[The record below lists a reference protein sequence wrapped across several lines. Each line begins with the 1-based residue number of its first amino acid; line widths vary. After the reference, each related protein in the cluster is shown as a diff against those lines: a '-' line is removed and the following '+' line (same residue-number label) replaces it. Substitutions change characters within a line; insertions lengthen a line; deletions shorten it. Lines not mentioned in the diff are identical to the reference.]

1 MKLERL
7 WPLLL
12 LPSAA
17 HAGGGGGAIIGL
29 IIFLPLMIWAF
40 VKIWSF
46 WFRLIFSGREE
57 RNAYQAPP
65 AYPEREITQTSNVP
79 EMKDCPYC
87 AEPILAKAIKCK
99 HCGSDL
105 KEQQGEVFDE
115 NKK

>member
-17 HAGGGGGAIIGL
+17 NAGGGGGAIIGL

-65 AYPEREITQTSNVP
+65 ACPEREVTQASNLP
-79 EMKDCPYC
+79 EMKDCSYC

-105 KEQQGEVFDE
+105 KEQRGGVT
-115 NKK
+115 